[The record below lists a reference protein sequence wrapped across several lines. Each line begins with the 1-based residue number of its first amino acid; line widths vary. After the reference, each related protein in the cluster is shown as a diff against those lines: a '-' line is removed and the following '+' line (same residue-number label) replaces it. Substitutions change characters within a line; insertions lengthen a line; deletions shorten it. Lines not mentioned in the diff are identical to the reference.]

1 MSDATNFLQQSR
13 TIKGHLCEQGASG
26 PKGDPGYR

>member
-1 MSDATNFLQQSR
+1 MSDATNFLQQR
-13 TIKGHLCEQGASG
+13 GTIKGYLCERGAPG